1 MREIA
6 SSAAKKDTVLREV
19 YLEFD
24 HEIDEDT
31 LAILCTALVTG

>member
-6 SSAAKKDTVLREV
+6 SSAAMKDTVFAEV
-19 YLEFD
+19 YLEVD
-24 HEIDEDT
+24 HEIHEGI